1 MKNNKKGFTLIEL
14 IVVLAILAVIA
25 AIAVPTAFGA
35 ISDAQKAADTASVE
49 GFNSAI
55 RMKATLLK
63 GNAQIA
69 KTEATVKKAFD
80 EAAIADY
87 KPQQAKFN
95 IYWQVPTTTSIGY
108 LSMAKTGATG
118 EVTISLTNASSF
130 KTQIE
135 TTIQDKEIV
144 YIPTP

>member
-63 GNAQIA
+63 GNAQIDET
-69 KTEATVKKAFD
+69 KATVKVAFD

-87 KPQQAKFN
+87 KPQQAAFD
-95 IYWQVPTTTSIGY
+95 IYWQVPTAKSIGY
-108 LSMAKTGATG
+108 LSMASTTAKG
-118 EVTISLTNASSF
+118 EIKISLTNKTSF
-130 KTQIE
+130 KTQLASLNDE
-135 TTIQDKEIV
+135 VIV
-144 YIPTP
+144 DIPKP